1 MLQFDEE
8 AIAWTCNGLQKSNN
22 VRYYQKKKNLKNL
35 DIKTS
40 ERPKNI
46 KELDDSLLRNY
57 QNKTKYIWLNNR
69 EI

>member
-1 MLQFDEE
+1 MQWLTKNLSDSFKY
-8 AIAWTCNGLQKSNN
+8 CKKK
-22 VRYYQKKKNLKNL
+22 KKKNSNS
-35 DIKTS
+35 DIKIS

-57 QNKTKYIWLNNR
+57 WNKTKYMWLNNR